1 MSNTFWRAQLR
12 VWMTALGGVYIH
24 AELSKAGSEGGGLQE
39 RLKLAG
45 QTQEPLHSTTAK
57 QVSMQVT
64 PM

>member
-1 MSNTFWRAQLR
+1 
-12 VWMTALGGVYIH
+12 MTALGGVYIH

-45 QTQEPLHSTTAK
+45 QTKEPLHSTTAK